1 MLKCKAKRKRF
12 SILSGK
18 QALEKEM
25 QELPKIDES
34 FEFISDGTFSSIC
47 FILAVASKTKID
59 KLYASTFRVGKK
71 EILTLKA
78 LAEKSLIKDAHFFV
92 WEGMDTDKYPYF
104 EIFQKVCI
112 DKEWTFVGGKNHSK
126 VIMMDT
132 PLGKFVLKTSSNL
145 NENPK
150 MEQFTFEQS
159 PELFD
164 FYKRELFNG

>member
-47 FILAVASKTKID
+47 FILAVTSKTKID

-71 EILTLKA
+71 EILTLNA
-78 LAEKSLIKDAHFFV
+78 LAEKGLIKNAHFFV

-104 EIFQKVCI
+104 EIFQKIC
-112 DKEWTFVGGKNHSK
+112 KGRSWTFKGGKNHSK
-126 VIMMDT
+126 VIMMET
-132 PLGKFVLKTSSNL
+132 SLGKFVLKTSSNL

>member
-1 MLKCKAKRKRF
+1 MLKCKAKTKRF

-25 QELPKIDES
+25 PQLPKINES
-34 FEFISDGTFSSIC
+34 FEFVSDGTFSSVC
-47 FILAVASKTKID
+47 FISAVASKTKIE
-59 KLYASTFRVGKK
+59 KIYASTFRVGKK
-71 EILTLKA
+71 EILFLNA
-78 LAEKSLIKDAHFFV
+78 LAEKGLIKDAHFFV

-104 EIFQKVCI
+104 EIFQDVC
-112 DKEWTFVGGKNHSK
+112 KKRGWTFNGGKNHSK

-159 PELFD
+159 SELFD
-164 FYKRELFNG
+164 FYKKELFDG